1 MYIPYIV
8 IFYTRKEEI
17 DICEHQSDK
26 IGNGKDLL
34 QKKNKASQSFHYSK
48 LRNNTL

>member
-34 QKKNKASQSFHYSK
+34 QKKEQGFTEFSLF
-48 LRNNTL
+48 